1 MRCCR
6 VAYSSIPKQYR
17 DYFSKPTLQ
26 INEFFMSFHQ
36 SATASHH
43 SSMPTNQISNPQN
56 NPQPNDSYPPK
67 DMEDITHFLLELDAL
82 KHVNRRNYITH
93 HVDTDADV
101 DELRVE
107 NSAEHSWH
115 LAMAC
120 WSIAEAFELEVNHEQ
135 LLKMAL
141 IHDLGEIDAGDTF
154 LYADT
159 RQDAHIKERD
169 GIARLQSERGNG
181 IADLSKIWEEQE
193 TGNSAETQLLK
204 VVDRLLPFLLNLNT
218 EGKTWRELGV
228 TRSQVEGA
236 HAFIQDS
243 FAPIHKWLSHNI
255 DYATQQGWLIDK

>member
-1 MRCCR
+1 
-6 VAYSSIPKQYR
+6 
-17 DYFSKPTLQ
+17 
-26 INEFFMSFHQ
+26 MSFHQ

-43 SSMPTNQISNPQN
+43 SSMPTNQISSPKN

-67 DMEDITHFLLELDAL
+67 DMEDVTHFLLELDAL
-82 KHVNRRNYITH
+82 KRVNRRSYVTN
-93 HVDTDADV
+93 TD
-101 DELRVE
+101 RRE

-120 WSIAEAFELEVNHEQ
+120 WSIAELFELEVNHEQ

-159 RQDAHIKERD
+159 RQDAHIEERD
-169 GIARLQSERGNG
+169 GIARLQSERGNA

-228 TRSQVEGA
+228 TRSQVAGA

>member
-1 MRCCR
+1 
-6 VAYSSIPKQYR
+6 
-17 DYFSKPTLQ
+17 
-26 INEFFMSFHQ
+26 MSFHQ

-43 SSMPTNQISNPQN
+43 CSMPTNQISNPQN

-82 KHVNRRNYITH
+82 KRVNRRSYVTN
-93 HVDTDADV
+93 TD
-101 DELRVE
+101 RRE

-120 WSIAEAFELEVNHEQ
+120 WSIAELFELEVNHEQ

-159 RQDAHIKERD
+159 RQDAHIEERD
-169 GIARLQSERGNG
+169 GIARLQSERGNA

-228 TRSQVEGA
+228 TRSQVAGA

-255 DYATQQGWLIDK
+255 DYATQKGWLIDK

>member
-82 KHVNRRNYITH
+82 KRVNRRSYVTN
-93 HVDTDADV
+93 TD
-101 DELRVE
+101 RRE

-120 WSIAEAFELEVNHEQ
+120 WSIAELFELDVNHEQ

-154 LYADT
+154 LYANT
-159 RQDAHIKERD
+159 RQDAHIEERD

-228 TRSQVEGA
+228 TRSQVAGA

>member
-1 MRCCR
+1 
-6 VAYSSIPKQYR
+6 
-17 DYFSKPTLQ
+17 
-26 INEFFMSFHQ
+26 MSFHQ

-43 SSMPTNQISNPQN
+43 CSMPTNQISSPKN

-67 DMEDITHFLLELDAL
+67 DMEDVTHFLLELDAL
-82 KHVNRRNYITH
+82 KRVNRRSYVTN
-93 HVDTDADV
+93 TD
-101 DELRVE
+101 RRE

-120 WSIAEAFELEVNHEQ
+120 WSIAELFELDVNHEQ

-159 RQDAHIKERD
+159 RQDAHIEERD
-169 GIARLQSERGNG
+169 GIARLQSERGNA

-228 TRSQVEGA
+228 TRSQVAGA

-255 DYATQQGWLIDK
+255 DYATQKGWLIDK